1 VTKIFTV
8 INRKGGQGKTTIAT
22 TLAAKIAKQ
31 LEPEGKRILIID
43 LDPQGHAA
51 KALGVDGGD
60 RCIGDLL
67 LGQKPLRDVM
77 VSADRSDSGGP
88 SRPNL
93 YVIPA
98 TDRLSQS
105 RSQVKLSIALE
116 SMSQGRR
123 YKGPL
128 MEDILVHRLQPALNH
143 FEYVFVD
150 CPPSLGDLDEATYK
164 FTQFVIVPVRMAYLD
179 AAGAAMNL
187 RDVIEAQKLGF
198 KIKIAAVVPTF
209 FRERELVAKNQHRD
223 FARHYPTSVLA
234 RPIPQSVAIE
244 KAQALGQR
252 TIFEY
257 DPDSAP
263 ALAMQQLVDQVTRIN

>member
-1 VTKIFTV
+1 MYGMAKVFTV

-31 LEPEGKRILIID
+31 LEPDEKRILIID

-51 KALGVDGGD
+51 KVLGIDGGG

-67 LGQKPLRDVM
+67 LGTKSIRDVI
-77 VSADRSDSGGP
+77 VSADRSKNGGP

-93 YVIPA
+93 FIIPA
-98 TDRLSQS
+98 TDRLNQS
-105 RSQVKLSIALE
+105 RSQAKLNIVLQ

-123 YKGPL
+123 YQGPI
-128 MEDILVHRLQPALNH
+128 MEDILLHTLQPVLKH

-164 FTQFVIVPVRMAYLD
+164 FTDYVIVPVKMAYLD

-187 RDVIEAQKLGF
+187 RDVLEAQKLGF
-198 KIKIAAVVPTF
+198 NIKIAAVVPTF
-209 FRERELVAKNQHRD
+209 FRER
-223 FARHYPTSVLA
+223 
-234 RPIPQSVAIE
+234 
-244 KAQALGQR
+244 
-252 TIFEY
+252 
-257 DPDSAP
+257 
-263 ALAMQQLVDQVTRIN
+263 